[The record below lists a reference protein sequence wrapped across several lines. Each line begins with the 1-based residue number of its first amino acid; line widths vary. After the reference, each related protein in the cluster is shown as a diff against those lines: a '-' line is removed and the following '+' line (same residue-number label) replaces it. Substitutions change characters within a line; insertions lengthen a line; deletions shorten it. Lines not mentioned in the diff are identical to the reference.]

1 MDSPPP
7 TRLASPAARTTS
19 EPDRIL
25 RRSLEND
32 RVHSAYIVSGA
43 GSAPVDATIAFVRA
57 LVCTARAPEPCE
69 ACRECRRSQPDEAPI
84 ALDGEGKKGP
94 LLRHVGDH
102 PDLFWIERGAAQTR
116 VSIKQVRELQR
127 VLQLASSE
135 GGRRAAV
142 IADAD
147 LLNAQSENALLKLLE
162 EPPRDTTLV
171 LVTPTAGALL
181 PTIRSRCVRVAF
193 PAELPIVLRGE
204 AVEEDVADLVERFDA
219 IGSRGVADL
228 LAWAEDYRGARAVAA
243 EQVTRMLDVGY
254 EWLRARV
261 KERAAE
267 GGRVRGELDAARV
280 LAQARRDLVVR
291 NANPQ
296 MVAERALLAVRE
308 GLA

>member
-1 MDSPPP
+1 MDTADAPS
-7 TRLASPAARTTS
+7 TDS

-43 GSAPVDATIAFVRA
+43 GDAPAAATTDFVRA
-57 LVCTARAPEPCE
+57 LVCAERGPRPCE
-69 ACRECRRSQPDEAPI
+69 ACRECRRSAPDEAPI

-102 PDLFWIERGAAQTR
+102 PDLFWIECGAAQTR
-116 VSIKQVRELQR
+116 VTIKQIRELQR
-127 VLQLASSE
+127 VMQLASSE

-162 EPPRDTTLV
+162 EPPAQTTLV
-171 LVTPTAGALL
+171 LVTPSAGALL

-204 AVEEDVADLVERFDA
+204 DVEEDVAELVERFDT
-219 IGSRGVADL
+219 IGARGVADL

-243 EQVTRMLDVGY
+243 EHVTRLIDVAS
-254 EWLRARV
+254 EWLRERV
-261 KERAAE
+261 KTRAAE
-267 GGRVRGELDAARV
+267 GLRVQGELDAAHV
-280 LAQARRDLVVR
+280 LTRARRDLVVR